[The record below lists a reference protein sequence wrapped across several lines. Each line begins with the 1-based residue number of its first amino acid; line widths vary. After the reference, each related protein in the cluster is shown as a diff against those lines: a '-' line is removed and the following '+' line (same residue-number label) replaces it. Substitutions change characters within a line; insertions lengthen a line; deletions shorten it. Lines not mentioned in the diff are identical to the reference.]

1 MLGFISGGAGRGEAV
16 DWVRVG
22 AGGAGRGRTTCG
34 EGVLELFS
42 TVVPA
47 NQDIKQYM
55 HGAINNRIN

>member
-22 AGGAGRGRTTCG
+22 AGRGRTKCG

-55 HGAINNRIN
+55 HGVINDRID

>member
-47 NQDIKQYM
+47 NQDIKQ
-55 HGAINNRIN
+55 